1 MKSVSLIVQFAECSV
16 GCGHRLWTIRGQGRH
31 IPHRNASMVRRV
43 FGDIDIDLDV
53 AELHIAAC
61 LDAGPNGVSA
71 EGELYS
77 DDIMELFG
85 KHTCH
90 FLRADEFFGVAWW
103 RSSDL
108 HIQSREHD
116 SVARLVTGDDP
127 IRPVLDPVLPVFHT
141 NQMGR
146 RGLSAPSEMK
156 SQGGHIN
163 ALSIDPEKGPCGSI
177 DRSCWN

>member
-1 MKSVSLIVQFAECSV
+1 
-16 GCGHRLWTIRGQGRH
+16 
-31 IPHRNASMVRRV
+31 
-43 FGDIDIDLDV
+43 
-53 AELHIAAC
+53 
-61 LDAGPNGVSA
+61 
-71 EGELYS
+71 
-77 DDIMELFG
+77 
-85 KHTCH
+85 
-90 FLRADEFFGVAWW
+90 
-103 RSSDL
+103 L